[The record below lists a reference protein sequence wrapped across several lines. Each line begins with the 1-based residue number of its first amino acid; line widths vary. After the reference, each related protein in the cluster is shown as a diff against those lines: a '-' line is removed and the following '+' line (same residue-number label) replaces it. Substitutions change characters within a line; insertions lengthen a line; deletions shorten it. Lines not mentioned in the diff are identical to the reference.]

1 MIALDEERPKVMAAR
16 AAVSNAATEKAGRG
30 REKAAADG
38 TAAEV
43 QMAYELEGGTFCT
56 HCNHCGVADWL
67 WEMQVLGPD
76 ISLTLRVGIP
86 TSSLIGSVDG
96 RAVYELHD
104 ERPAAC
110 SAAAAS
116 LRVRT

>member
-43 QMAYELEGGTFCT
+43 QMAIVHHL
-56 HCNHCGVADWL
+56 
-67 WEMQVLGPD
+67 
-76 ISLTLRVGIP
+76 
-86 TSSLIGSVDG
+86 
-96 RAVYELHD
+96 
-104 ERPAAC
+104 
-110 SAAAAS
+110 
-116 LRVRT
+116 

>member
-1 MIALDEERPKVMAAR
+1 
-16 AAVSNAATEKAGRG
+16 
-30 REKAAADG
+30 
-38 TAAEV
+38 
-43 QMAYELEGGTFCT
+43 MAYELEGGTFCT

-104 ERPAAC
+104 ERPAAAS
-110 SAAAAS
+110 SAAAVEPKAAAWLRRLSVRDGTDAAETAGGLCDYADAVAS
-116 LRVRT
+116 LELALSVPVLE